1 MKITSQISG
10 FHGTKYCR
18 LPLLEWRHHILWNAG
33 TFLLNHT
40 DWYPKRL

>member
-10 FHGTKYCR
+10 FCGTKYR
-18 LPLLEWRHHILWNAG
+18 SLPLLEWKHHILGNAG

-40 DWYPKRL
+40 DLYPRRL